1 MKFQRYIRRG
11 WRAVRQL
18 AWPDLLYFFSSEVR
32 GYNKSQAKADT
43 RAAVNVTLLMIP
55 QVITYASIAG
65 LSIESAFFGAA
76 VAAIIGPLF
85 GASRFIMLGPT
96 NATAVLLF
104 ALFASLEI
112 SDPAEKAALLPLMLL
127 ISGSFLVL
135 GSLIQVG
142 QLIQY
147 ISRTVVT
154 GYITAAAIYIMIN
167 QVPKALGLPEDA
179 GGGTTIFQVTWN
191 TITHISAV
199 HWPSILCALATLAVM
214 FALTPFKKKLPLVA
228 TVLVLVSLAFWP
240 LSDFWTT
247 LSENL
252 TGPHM
257 LPALRAESLD
267 FTLPVAG
274 FDNLGEIANI
284 ALVVAF
290 LSFLEGSS
298 IGKSLAARAG
308 DRLDVNREMFAMGW
322 ANIGC
327 AFYGG
332 VPASGSL
339 TRSQLNFESGAAT
352 ALAGVL
358 SGILCLA
365 AVFVLGPLVAY
376 IPVPALA
383 VAVIFTGYTLI
394 NRRVIRVV
402 MKSTKSDA
410 VVFVTT
416 FTAALLIRL
425 DFAII
430 LGVITSILLFLR
442 KASIPELV
450 EYTNAPDGALT
461 PLTDK
466 GQRAQASVSIVH
478 VEGDLFFGASDLF
491 RDQMRRLVE
500 DPALKIVILKMRNAY
515 HLDATSVLALEELV
529 RYMQSTGRHLLISE
543 ARKEAI
549 RIFKNSGLR
558 DIIGRDNI
566 IPDNLQNPTLATA
579 HALKRAK
586 QLLGGKT
593 GEVSIYV
600 DKTKQRSQV

>member
-1 MKFQRYIRRG
+1 MNFQKVIRRG
-11 WRAVRQL
+11 WRAIRQL
-18 AWPDLLYFFSSEVR
+18 AWPDLLHFFSSEVK
-32 GYNKSQAKADT
+32 GYNASHAKADS
-43 RAAVNVTLLMIP
+43 RAALNVTLLMVP
-55 QVITYASIAG
+55 QVIAYASIAG
-65 LSIESAFFGAA
+65 LPMESAFFGAA

-104 ALFASLEI
+104 ALFASLSI
-112 SDPAEKAALLPLMLL
+112 SDPAEKAAYLPLMLL
-127 ISGSFLVL
+127 LSGTFLVI
-135 GSLIQVG
+135 GSLVQVG

-154 GYITAAAIYIMIN
+154 GYITAAAIYIMVN
-167 QVPKALGLPEDA
+167 QLPKILGLPA
-179 GGGTTIFQVTWN
+179 GSGSGTTIFQVAWN
-191 TITHISAV
+191 TIAHMGLT
-199 HWPSILCALATLAVM
+199 HWPSIVCAAATCVAMFLLKPVKHKVPVIAAALFVM
-214 FALTPFKKKLPLVA
+214 SLVFFPLRDIWSTFAADLQ
-228 TVLVLVSLAFWP
+228 
-240 LSDFWTT
+240 
-247 LSENL
+247 
-252 TGPHM
+252 GPAL
-257 LPALRAESLD
+257 LPALSVESLD
-267 FTLPVAG
+267 FTLPSVG
-274 FDNLGEIANI
+274 FENLGEVANI
-284 ALVVAF
+284 ALVIAF
-290 LSFLEGSS
+290 LSFLEGSA
-298 IGKSLAARAG
+298 IGKSLSARAG
-308 DRLDVNREMFAMGW
+308 ERLDVNREMFAMGW

-339 TRSQLNFESGAAT
+339 GRSQLNFDSGAAT
-352 ALAGVL
+352 AISGVL

-365 AVFVLGPLVAY
+365 AIFVLGPLIAY
-376 IPVPALA
+376 IPVPALG
-383 VAVIFTGYTLI
+383 VAVMITGYSLI

-402 MKSTKSDA
+402 MKSTHSDA
-410 VVFVTT
+410 VVFITT

-461 PLTDK
+461 PLMDK
-466 GQRAQASVSIVH
+466 AQRAQASVSIVH

-500 DPALKIVILKMRNAY
+500 DPALKVVILKMRNAY

-529 RYMQSTGRHLLISE
+529 KYMQSTGRHLLISE

-558 DIIGRDNI
+558 DVIGRENI

-579 HALKRAK
+579 RALKRAK
-586 QLLGGKT
+586 QLLGGIT
-593 GEVSIYV
+593 GEVSIFV
-600 DKTKQRSQV
+600 DKTKQRTQA